1 MESNHEFHPPL
12 KAEATFAEATGEL
25 MDAVSIQ
32 VTYFVS
38 CMVSFSKLTVAST
51 PNVPAMVNKS
61 VFNDCICASDDGS
74 TYFYFYFYNMVS
86 FSKLTVASTPN
97 VPAMV
102 NKSVFDDCICASDD
116 GCTYCYFY
124 NYYYAFHGQLHAF
137 HGDAFHGNFTHT
149 FDGVIIVFI
158 YTFDGVTNVHL
169 FYNYFNSSSK
179 RTSHVPSCVFNDCN
193 YAFHGFF
200 QHTII
205 LV

>member
-61 VFNDCICASDDGS
+61 VFND
-74 TYFYFYFYNMVS
+74 
-86 FSKLTVASTPN
+86 
-97 VPAMV
+97 
-102 NKSVFDDCICASDD
+102 DCICASDD

-137 HGDAFHGNFTHT
+137 HGNAFHGNFTHT

-158 YTFDGVTNVHL
+158 YTFDGV
-169 FYNYFNSSSK
+169 
-179 RTSHVPSCVFNDCN
+179 
-193 YAFHGFF
+193 
-200 QHTII
+200 I
-205 LV
+205 